1 MYFLDEVTL
10 TLEEI
15 LKKKIYTKVNG
26 TLLKVRVDADDLL
39 SDALAFYK
47 RSDFDP
53 SRPVRVYFNGQ
64 PAIDTGGVKRQF
76 FSDLFERLTAS
87 TDPKLFEGPP
97 TRLLFSYNQ
106 HALSSGITKLF
117 GTIVGHCIAQGCDGF
132 PYLAESSYHYL
143 ATGDIT
149 QAMKHVTIADV
160 YDVDAI
166 NFINQVYNMFMLIN

>member
-1 MYFLDEVTL
+1 MWFLYFLDAATL

-15 LKKKIYTKVNG
+15 LKKKVYTKVTG
-26 TLLKVRVDADDLL
+26 TIFKVRVDADDLV

-53 SRPVRVYFNGQ
+53 SRPIRVYFNGQ
-64 PAIDTGGVKRQF
+64 PAVDTGGVKRQF
-76 FSDLFERLTAS
+76 FSDLFERLTTS
-87 TDPKLFEGPP
+87 TEFKLFEGPSA
-97 TRLLFSYNQ
+97 RLLFNYNQ

-117 GTIVGHCIAQGCDGF
+117 GTIVGHSIVQGCGGF

-149 QAMKHVTIADV
+149 QAMDHVTIADV
-160 YDVDAI
+160 YDVDAV
-166 NFINQVYNMFMLIN
+166 NFINQV